1 MKKLQDFGRIK
12 HNSST
17 LHSTKQQEFNYL
29 TVLLQKVRQDK
40 FARKNYA
47 AFSSNNYQ
55 YTEDLYDFADQTRRH
70 VTLLSPPPAL
80 LRH

>member
-1 MKKLQDFGRIK
+1 MTKLQAFGGIK
-12 HNSST
+12 HGSST
-17 LHSTKQQEFNYL
+17 LHFAKQQEITYL

-40 FARKNYA
+40 FSRKNYA
-47 AFSSNNYQ
+47 DFSSNNYQ
-55 YTEDLYDFADQTRRH
+55 YTEELYDFADQTRRH